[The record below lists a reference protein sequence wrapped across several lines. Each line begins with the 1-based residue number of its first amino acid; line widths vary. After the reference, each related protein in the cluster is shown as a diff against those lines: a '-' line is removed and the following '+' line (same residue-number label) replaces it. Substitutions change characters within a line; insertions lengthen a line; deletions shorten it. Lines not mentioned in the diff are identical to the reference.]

1 MIVIKKV
8 NNSIAVEKLTASKIL
23 ELTLGKQNKE

>member
-1 MIVIKKV
+1 MLVIKKV
-8 NNSIAVEKLTASKIL
+8 NDSIAVEKLTPAKIL